1 MPLRLSLCLLAA
13 ALASGPSLPAASGE
27 DFDFD
32 RLVSSVERHYGKR
45 RLHIPFMGVAS
56 FLSGAARP
64 LGASGVKLAVIEDV
78 DRAEAFAPTLPH
90 SWRPVIRIVKEGR
103 EETAIFGRDEGKSI
117 KLLLLTQDGGQAVVM
132 QCRMHPSK
140 FLEFL
145 ASRAWQH

>member
-1 MPLRLSLCLLAA
+1 MPLRLSLCLLATG
-13 ALASGPSLPAASGE
+13 LSLPAASGE

-78 DRAEAFAPTLPH
+78 DRAETFAPTLPL
-90 SWRPVIRIVKEGR
+90 SWRPIIRIAKDGR
-103 EETAIFGRDEGKSI
+103 QETAIFGRDEGKSI

-145 ASRAWQH
+145 ASRARQH